1 MLSSRLARPASLV
14 AALTL
19 SAALVACSN
28 GEEEAPVDPAP
39 ETTAESTAEE
49 TTSEVTSS
57 EESSSEESSA
67 EESEESAS
75 ESASSEEE
83 EEPDDEVDTEL
94 MDEVYETFAPVMS
107 KKLFDQFDTCTE
119 GSVNDSYFC
128 SGREVGQFQFHKS
141 KSKASQTTQVLT
153 GLRSATAVE
162 DDGNRVVGWST
173 LGSTII
179 LSVVDNR
186 EGLVMQQLTNS
197 DEVDP
202 EERLAEL
209 DLLSN
214 D

>member
-39 ETTAESTAEE
+39 ATSEETTAEE
-49 TTSEVTSS
+49 TTSEEASS

-75 ESASSEEE
+75 ESASSEAE
-83 EEPDDEVDTEL
+83 EEPEDGDAEI
-94 MDEVYETFAPVMS
+94 MDEVFATFGPVMS
-107 KKLFDQFDTCTE
+107 EKLYNEFDSCSE
-119 GSVNDSYFC
+119 GSVKDSYYC
-128 SGREVGQFQFHKS
+128 SGQEVGQFQFHKS
-141 KSKASQTTQVLT
+141 KSKVSQTTQVLT